1 MSLRFLR
8 TRRREDFSFS
18 LLGEFVKTFAVAL
31 AKREQAG
38 VPQIFPSLHFVKISG
53 DTPPALFG
61 SWTPS
66 PTF

>member
-31 AKREQAG
+31 AKREQG
-38 VPQIFPSLHFVKISG
+38 GFPQIFSPFHFAKISG
-53 DTPPALFG
+53 DTPPPLFG

-66 PTF
+66 PAF